1 MLTTADK
8 IAAALRP
15 IAPGGKLGAAEV
27 PLINIIAEHWD
38 GRGGSAPPGAA
49 AAPAAVHA
57 FPISAID
64 VALLSLTAPHLAEAV
79 LEPWVIPL
87 RDACARF
94 EINSIRRV
102 AAFLGNLAH
111 EGGWRLGR
119 RENMNYSAVRLSQV
133 WPGRFAKSKGVPNA
147 LALLLA
153 NKPEALAN
161 HVYANRM
168 GNRGPDTGDGWRYR
182 GNGPIQLTGHDNHA
196 AFAKAMG
203 MEVAAAAAWIESTFE
218 GAVMSAAWFWEEN
231 DINRLADTPGV
242 EDEARAI
249 NGGEIGLAD
258 RRRLFDL
265 LVARLLELES

>member
-1 MLTTADK
+1 MSKTADK
-8 IAAALRP
+8 IAAVLRP
-15 IAPGGKLGAAEV
+15 LAPGGKLDEADV
-27 PLINIIAEHWD
+27 TPINQIALNWD
-38 GRGGSAPPGAA
+38 GRAQPR
-49 AAPAAVHA
+49 PAGVVPLA

-64 VALLSLTAPHLAEAV
+64 VALLSLTAPHLTEAV
-79 LEPWVIPL
+79 LRPWVVPL
-87 RDACARF
+87 QDACVRF
-94 EINSIRRV
+94 EINTIRRV
-102 AAFLGNLAH
+102 AAFIANLAH
-111 EGGWRLGR
+111 EGGWIIGR

-147 LALLLA
+147 LALSLA

-168 GNRGPDTGDGWRYR
+168 GNRGPDSGDGWRYR
-182 GNGPIQLTGHDNHA
+182 GNGPGQLTGFDNHA

-203 MEVAAAAAWIESTFE
+203 MTVEEAAAWIASSIE
-218 GAVMSAAWFWEEN
+218 GGVMSFAWFWEEN

-242 EDEARAI
+242 EDETRKI
-249 NGGEIGLAD
+249 NGGETGIAD